1 MSASFFKQSGHWPVL
16 IVVFVCSFFINNQVI
31 YTDIMEC
38 RNVITARE
46 MVYDG
51 NWLVPTMNGDL
62 RLEKPPFPTWMA
74 AAVEYAVPDSIVAQ
88 RTMAGVF
95 AALLCC
101 FFYLFAFRL
110 TRNRTYALV
119 STLVLCTSYNIIL
132 MGRTASWDIYCHAFM
147 MGAVYFLFTALQ
159 QKERY
164 VRNFLAAGLCMGMSF
179 LSKGPVSF
187 YALLLPFLVSYGI
200 VYRGGMKGKWRA
212 VVWMLAILLVISTW
226 WYAYIYISHPEMA
239 SFVFNKEASSWTNHN
254 VRPWYY
260 YWAFFL
266 ETGIWSLLTLTTLAY
281 PYWKKRVQA
290 PKAYQLSFL
299 WMLAIIFFLSLI
311 PEKKTRYL
319 LPVLLPASLAM
330 GHLFTYWIAGAAKH
344 LLSRTDKLVYRLNAY
359 AVTLAVSVIPV
370 FAYWFV
376 YRNGFMDTGMFVVIC
391 IFVGSIA
398 AGLFWSSFR
407 VKPFILLAGVV
418 ALFMV
423 AEVLMMPYVGTVV
436 NNNESKSI
444 RATYDNEALKPLP
457 FYYDKNGMLRIEIV
471 YEARKKIR
479 PLDLTDEQAVMK
491 ALPFVLVSQQPAE
504 EMFSAALAAKLDMR
518 WIDTYDNNRRQKNT
532 KRYSPVFIHN
542 VTVITKKEEPG
553 DF

>member
-1 MSASFFKQSGHWPVL
+1 MSISFFRHSGHWPILV
-16 IVVFVCSFFINNQVI
+16 VVFVCSFFINNQVI

-38 RNVITARE
+38 RNIITARE

-62 RLEKPPFPTWMA
+62 RLEKPPFPTWVA
-74 AAVEYAVPDSIVAQ
+74 AFAELVVPDSIVAQ
-88 RTMAGVF
+88 RAMAGVF

-101 FFYLFAFRL
+101 FFYLFACRL
-110 TRNRTYALV
+110 TRNKTYALV
-119 STLVLCTSYNIIL
+119 ATLVLCTSYNIIL
-132 MGRTASWDIYCHAFM
+132 LGRTASWDIYCHAFM

-164 VRNFLAAGLCMGMSF
+164 IWNFVAAGFCMGMSF

-187 YALLLPFLVSYGI
+187 YALLLPFIVSYCI
-200 VYRGGMKGKWRA
+200 VYRNGMKGKWGGVA
-212 VVWMLAILLVISTW
+212 WMLAVLLVLSMW

-266 ETGIWSLLTLTTLAY
+266 ETGVWSVLTLTTLAY
-281 PYWKKRVQA
+281 PYWKKRVQE
-290 PKAYQLSFL
+290 PKTYLLSFL
-299 WMLAIIFFLSLI
+299 WMLAILFFLSLI

-319 LPVLLPASLAM
+319 LPVLLPASLTM
-330 GHLFTYWIAGAAKH
+330 GHLFTYWITAAAGH
-344 LLSRTDKLVYRLNAY
+344 LLSRTDKLVYRFNAY
-359 AVTLAVSVIPV
+359 AVTFVVGLIPLFV
-370 FAYWFV
+370 YWFV
-376 YRNGFMDTGMFVVIC
+376 YRNGFMNTGMFVVIC
-391 IFVGSIA
+391 IFVLLIA
-398 AGLFWSSFR
+398 AGLFWSSLR
-407 VKPFILLAGVV
+407 VKPFAFLCGVV
-418 ALFMV
+418 GLFMV

-444 RATYDNEALKPLP
+444 RATYDNEELKPLP
-457 FYYDKNGMLRIEIV
+457 FYRDTDEMLRIEIV

-479 PLDLTDEQAVMK
+479 PLDLSDEKAVMD
-491 ALPFVLVSQQPAE
+491 ALPFVLVSQQAAE
-504 EMFSAALAAKLDMR
+504 EMFPPSLAAKLNMR

-532 KRYSPVFIHN
+532 KRYSPVFINH
-542 VTVITKKEEPG
+542 VTIITKKEESG
-553 DF
+553 IL